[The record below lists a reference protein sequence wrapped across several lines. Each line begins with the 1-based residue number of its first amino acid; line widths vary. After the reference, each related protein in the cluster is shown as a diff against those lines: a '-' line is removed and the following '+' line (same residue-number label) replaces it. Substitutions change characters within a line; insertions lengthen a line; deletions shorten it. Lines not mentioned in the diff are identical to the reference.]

1 MPPRFSVAPLVL
13 AWTVLALALTT
24 GPVSAQESE
33 PGDSCPIFRR
43 FSVTRPEW
51 DCFRRESTG
60 LPAASAGSTEPVG
73 FQVAGLAMEL
83 SPARLSSSYRSAY
96 PVVRNRGLAWGGRG
110 VSGSLTAGLSFES
123 SWLSV
128 VVEPEIAWSENRSFP
143 VPDGPVGVYPDR
155 SHWSYPWVQGVI
167 DWPMRFGS
175 EAFVST
181 SLGQSHVEARAWGA
195 RAGVSNENL
204 WIGPARRYP
213 LLLGNNAPG
222 FPHLYVE
229 TATPLST
236 PVGELR
242 VGAFWGMLEES
253 DYFFSTSPR
262 NRRILTV
269 LHGSWSVPFLEGLD
283 VGATAMLQ
291 ENVEA
296 GLDLSYLTTIFAA
309 SPHQSSRIDP
319 ADGRGNVH
327 ARWRFPDPGFEVYG
341 EWGFNDF
348 WGSMDDFLG
357 EPDHAQAFTVGLERK
372 HRSPTDASGW
382 RLIGEMVSL
391 KVSRPRWLGY
401 RVIDP
406 LSTSFYA
413 HDGVRPGHTHRGRLL
428 GAYVGPGSDAQF
440 LAFERWT
447 PGARWSTFLE
457 RVRWNDDSYYR
468 HFGEQYGFHAH
479 DIEWTIG
486 GSLGRPVGPVLAGV
500 QAGLSRRKNRHFLG
514 LDGVNWDFVREW
526 NVWVDV
532 DVAWR
537 PEV

>member
-1 MPPRFSVAPLVL
+1 MS
-13 AWTVLALALTT
+13 
-24 GPVSAQESE
+24 
-33 PGDSCPIFRR
+33 
-43 FSVTRPEW
+43 
-51 DCFRRESTG
+51 
-60 LPAASAGSTEPVG
+60 
-73 FQVAGLAMEL
+73 
-83 SPARLSSSYRSAY
+83 SPA
-96 PVVRNRGLAWGGRG
+96 
-110 VSGSLTAGLSFES
+110 
-123 SWLSV
+123 V

-143 VPDGPVGVYPDR
+143 VPDGPVGGYPNR

-175 EAFVST
+175 EAFVSA

-229 TATPLST
+229 TSTPLST

-357 EPDHAQAFTVGLERK
+357 EPDHLIDGLFAGELHHHVVHQIDHLFRRLVGAGLTQLVHH
-372 HRSPTDASGW
+372 HR
-382 RLIGEMVSL
+382 
-391 KVSRPRWLGY
+391 Y
-401 RVIDP
+401 
-406 LSTSFYA
+406 
-413 HDGVRPGHTHRGRLL
+413 
-428 GAYVGPGSDAQF
+428 
-440 LAFERWT
+440 
-447 PGARWSTFLE
+447 
-457 RVRWNDDSYYR
+457 
-468 HFGEQYGFHAH
+468 H
-479 DIEWTIG
+479 DI
-486 GSLGRPVGPVLAGV
+486 GPAFAHQAQCAVEIEEDVL
-500 QAGLSRRKNRHFLG
+500 RRFSQIDLANNF
-514 LDGVNWDFVREW
+514 
-526 NVWVDV
+526 DV
-532 DVAWR
+532 
-537 PEV
+537 